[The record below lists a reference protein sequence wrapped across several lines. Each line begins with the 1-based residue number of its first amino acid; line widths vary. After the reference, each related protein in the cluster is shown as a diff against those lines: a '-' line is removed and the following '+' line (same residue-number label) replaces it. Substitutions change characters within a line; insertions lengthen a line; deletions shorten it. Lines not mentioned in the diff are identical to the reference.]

1 MAEEEDTDDVLLT
14 YDRPEMANKVT
25 LRRRS
30 STGMWEVCS
39 PGRSSGE
46 NVERSPK
53 TVAVGSD
60 SQSHTDS
67 GDSRCSSKRT
77 DAHYSE
83 VAKLNNSKSHMESIK
98 HKRHSAR
105 LADKVANPSSNSE
118 TSSSPAD
125 KVTRLISSPPGKHTK
140 AACSP
145 SDNSIKPVS
154 SPPGKHTKAA
164 CSPSDNS
171 IKPVSSPPGKHTKAA
186 CSPADNSIKSVSSPP
201 TKPVSSPPD
210 RVSKPECTALTI
222 DVSKVIKLEPRV
234 SIGMKSVSEYLNST
248 SKQEHKSNSVA
259 VTASSPS
266 SADESTVQSNDVNH
280 LFSVIGPKDTQ
291 STGLS
296 APKASPPE
304 LRDSLTRVDSDCVS
318 QTFSDEILSCENSLK
333 TQHSTTKVLTSQSS
347 SDVSHDNHVQ
357 SSVTKSHSEDNIS
370 SRTRKRTSSLSQSPI
385 TLGGEKSPTNHKYPT
400 RHKLTGHT

>member
-171 IKPVSSPPGKHTKAA
+171 IKPVSSPP
-186 CSPADNSIKSVSSPP
+186 
-201 TKPVSSPPD
+201 TKPVSSLPD

-248 SKQEHKSNSVA
+248 SKQEHRSNSVA

-318 QTFSDEILSCENSLK
+318 QTFNDEILSCENSLK